1 MNFTIEKIIELT
13 ETWLISGDLNPE
25 MLAENFQFIS
35 PFWKGNN
42 KAEFLNKFLDPAEYK
57 KVSLSNIT
65 RFDPLLRLKE
75 IVGDH
80 FAIILQYHTKNGG
93 HVWETVLGKVD
104 NGLLV
109 ELRSIYD
116 LEATKKAHGLQ

>member
-1 MNFTIEKIIELT
+1 
-13 ETWLISGDLNPE
+13 

-42 KAEFLNKFLDPAEYK
+42 KAEFLNKFLDPTEYK

-65 RFDPLLRLKE
+65 KFDPLLRFKE
-75 IVGDH
+75 ITGNH
-80 FAIILQYHTKNGG
+80 FAIILQYHTKNGC
-93 HVWETVLGKVD
+93 HIWETVLGKVD
-104 NGLLV
+104 NGLLI

-116 LEATKKAHGLQ
+116 LEATKKAHELQ

>member
-25 MLAENFQFIS
+25 MLSENFQFIS
-35 PFWKGNN
+35 PFWNGNN
-42 KAEFLNKFLDPAEYK
+42 KAEFLNKFLDPTEYK

-65 RFDPLLRLKE
+65 QFDPLLRLKE
-75 IVGDH
+75 IAGDH
-80 FAIILQYHTKNGG
+80 FAIVLQYHTKNGS